1 MTATGTNM
9 HTLHINE
16 TRARLTL
23 GPVFAIIVGT
33 IVAALITAACGSGN
47 GGAATGDAGAGP
59 GDAGAESG
67 QAAEARA
74 QVVRRPAPG
83 TAWVI
88 FGTDTVL
95 AEIASIPE
103 QRQKGLMDRDAVP
116 DGTGMLFVFPRME
129 ERSFWM
135 RNTYVPL
142 DIAFI
147 DDSNLVAGI
156 KQMAALDETLTDSD
170 IATAL
175 VLEVRQG
182 WFAERGIEEGAAVK
196 VVFGPGLTVR

>member
-1 MTATGTNM
+1 MRA
-9 HTLHINE
+9 LHIND
-16 TRARLTL
+16 TGVRLPT
-23 GPVFAIIVGT
+23 GAVPAAVFAAIF
-33 IVAALITAACGSGN
+33 AALLTAACGSGN
-47 GGAATGDAGAGP
+47 GGAVSGDAGAAA
-59 GDAGAESG
+59 GDAGAASE
-67 QAAEARA
+67 QAGEARA
-74 QVVRRPAPG
+74 QVVPRPAPG

-88 FGTDTVL
+88 FGTDTVV
-95 AEIASIPE
+95 AEVAGIPE
-103 QRQKGLMDRDAVP
+103 QREKGLMDRDAVP

-142 DIAFI
+142 DIAFFN
-147 DDSNLVAGI
+147 DSNQLAGI

-182 WFAERGIEEGAAVK
+182 WFAEHGITVGAAAQ
-196 VVFGPGLTVR
+196 VVFGSGLTVR

>member
-9 HTLHINE
+9 HALHINE
-16 TRARLTL
+16 TRARLPL
-23 GPVFAIIVGT
+23 GPVCAAIVAAT
-33 IVAALITAACGSGN
+33 VAALITAACGSGN
-47 GGAATGDAGAGP
+47 GGAAAGAGP

-67 QAAEARA
+67 QAAEAGA
-74 QVVRRPAPG
+74 QVVPRPAPG

-88 FGTDTVL
+88 FGTDTVV
-95 AEIASIPE
+95 AEVAGIPE
-103 QRQKGLMDRDAVP
+103 QREKGLMDRDAVP

-147 DDSNLVAGI
+147 DDSNQVAGI

-182 WFAERGIEEGAAVK
+182 WFADRGIAEGAAVK

>member
-1 MTATGTNM
+1 M
-9 HTLHINE
+9 HALHINE
-16 TRARLTL
+16 TRARLPM
-23 GPVFAIIVGT
+23 GPVFATIVAT

-47 GGAATGDAGAGP
+47 GGAAAGAGP

-67 QAAEARA
+67 QAAEAGT
-74 QVVRRPAPG
+74 QVVPRPAPG

-88 FGTDTVL
+88 FGTDTVV
-95 AEIASIPE
+95 AEVAGIPE
-103 QRQKGLMDRDAVP
+103 QREKGLMDRDAVP

-142 DIAFI
+142 DIAFF
-147 DDSNLVAGI
+147 DDSNQLAGI
-156 KQMAALDETLTDSD
+156 KQMAALDESLTDSD

-182 WFAERGIEEGAAVK
+182 WFAEHGIAVGAAAQ

>member
-1 MTATGTNM
+1 M
-9 HTLHINE
+9 HAPHINE
-16 TRARLTL
+16 TRDRLPI
-23 GPVFAIIVGT
+23 GPVFAA
-33 IVAALITAACGSGN
+33 IVAVLVTAACGSGN
-47 GGAATGDAGAGP
+47 GGGAAGDAGAATG
-59 GDAGAESG
+59 GAGAESG
-67 QAAEARA
+67 QAAESGA
-74 QVVRRPAPG
+74 QVVPRPAPG

-88 FGTDTVL
+88 FGTDTVV
-95 AEIASIPE
+95 AEVAGIPE
-103 QRQKGLMDRDAVP
+103 QREKGLMDRDAVP

-142 DIAFI
+142 DIAFF
-147 DDSNLVAGI
+147 DDSNQVAGI
-156 KQMAALDETLTDSD
+156 KQMEALDETLTDSD

-182 WFAERGIEEGAAVK
+182 WFAERGIAEGAAVK

>member
-1 MTATGTNM
+1 M
-9 HTLHINE
+9 HALHNNE
-16 TRARLTL
+16 TRARLPM

-47 GGAATGDAGAGP
+47 GGAAAGDAGAGP

-67 QAAEARA
+67 QAAEAGA

-95 AEIASIPE
+95 AEVAGIPE
-103 QRQKGLMDRDAVP
+103 QREKGLMDRDAVP

-142 DIAFI
+142 DIAFL
-147 DDSNLVAGI
+147 DDSNQVAGI

-182 WFAERGIEEGAAVK
+182 WFAERGIAEGAAVK

>member
-1 MTATGTNM
+1 M
-9 HTLHINE
+9 HALHINE
-16 TRARLTL
+16 TRARLTTL

-47 GGAATGDAGAGP
+47 GGAAAGDAGAGP
-59 GDAGAESG
+59 GEAVTESG
-67 QAAEARA
+67 QTSGARA
-74 QVVRRPAPG
+74 QVVPRPAPG

-88 FGTDTVL
+88 FGTDTVV

-182 WFAERGIEEGAAVK
+182 WFAEHGIEEGAAAQ

>member
-1 MTATGTNM
+1 M
-9 HTLHINE
+9 HALHINE
-16 TRARLTL
+16 TRARLPL
-23 GPVFAIIVGT
+23 GPVFAAIVAA

-47 GGAATGDAGAGP
+47 GGAAAGAGP

-67 QAAEARA
+67 QASEPRA
-74 QVVRRPAPG
+74 QVVPRPAPG

-88 FGTDTVL
+88 FGTDTVV
-95 AEIASIPE
+95 AEVAGIPE
-103 QRQKGLMDRDAVP
+103 QREKGLMDRDAVP

-142 DIAFI
+142 DIAFF
-147 DDSNLVAGI
+147 DDSNQLAGI

-182 WFAERGIEEGAAVK
+182 WFAEHGIAVGAAAQ